1 MNGRTST
8 LKRKILL
15 RLAENERIFE
25 LIDNKK
31 INKKNPDDLINVNI
45 FPFLK
50 IDYTVQE
57 AGTYIGIK
65 IDYPELNSNIIFK
78 NTRLTVL
85 IVSANRHLRAASGDL
100 RTDLIS
106 EEILNSINWNDCF
119 GFEVRLVSDRED
131 PLNEN
136 FYYRKLVFES
146 VSPNS
151 MKNGVKIN

>member
-1 MNGRTST
+1 MNGKTST

-15 RLAENERIFE
+15 RLAENEKIFE
-25 LIDNKK
+25 LIDNKQVS
-31 INKKNPDDLINVNI
+31 KKNPDDLINVNM

-57 AGTYIGIK
+57 AGTYVCVK

-78 NTRLTVL
+78 NTRLTIL
-85 IVSANRHLRAASGDL
+85 IVSANRHLKTDMGDL

-119 GFEVRLVSDRED
+119 GFDVRLVSDRED
-131 PLNEN
+131 PLNDN

-151 MKNGVKIN
+151 MKNGVKVN

>member
-1 MNGRTST
+1 MNGKTST

-31 INKKNPDDLINVNI
+31 INKKNPDDLININI

-131 PLNEN
+131 PLNED